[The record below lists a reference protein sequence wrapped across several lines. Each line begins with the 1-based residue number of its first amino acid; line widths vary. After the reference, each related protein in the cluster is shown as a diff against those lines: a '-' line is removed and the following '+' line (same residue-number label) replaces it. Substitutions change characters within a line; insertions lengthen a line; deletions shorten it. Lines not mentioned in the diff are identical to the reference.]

1 MDYLKVKKVVFKVR
15 AKSLGV
21 YDALNKIMVN
31 SNIDPYNVSEKEQ
44 ILKLIDEIV
53 DFYKNEK
60 ILMIFDRG
68 YFGIDFIDILEE
80 KGIKYLIR
88 MREKFY
94 KKEKDEME
102 SDDEEVKLKIR
113 NNSVF
118 YASEER
124 RKKLKEKK
132 YVKTR
137 IIKVKIKETEEHLS
151 TNLKPEE
158 ITKEEAKDLY
168 FVRWNIEKAFDVIKN
183 KINIENFSSKKVIGV
198 EQEFYAQIMVYN
210 MLEDINR
217 EMKIEDKKGLKYKY
231 KANMNILAGIFKDE
245 FVNVLLSPTAEESLI
260 KYKNM
265 IEHMKKYV
273 VPIKPNR
280 TFPRRKMHSMN
291 KYRSNLRRN
300 I

>member
-210 MLEDINR
+210 MLEDINS
-217 EMKIEDKKGLKYKY
+217 I
-231 KANMNILAGIFKDE
+231 
-245 FVNVLLSPTAEESLI
+245 
-260 KYKNM
+260 
-265 IEHMKKYV
+265 
-273 VPIKPNR
+273 
-280 TFPRRKMHSMN
+280 
-291 KYRSNLRRN
+291 
-300 I
+300 